1 MLNLLDRRLN
11 TLHFWVTTSEH
22 GAITLNDDFSF
33 TLKIEVLEDDEKTL
47 IEQNMAA
54 ADKLTLVLE
63 GLDLFGA
70 TGQWRRTDPAP
81 ATRSIP
87 TTRAMSS
94 SRTGWLRRLVG
105 QTVLSKK

>member
-1 MLNLLDRRLN
+1 MHSAHEPQDPAFLAKPVRLRNLVCEAAL
-11 TLHFWVTTSEH
+11 
-22 GAITLNDDFSF
+22 
-33 TLKIEVLEDDEKTL
+33 
-47 IEQNMAA
+47 AA

-70 TGQWRRTDPAP
+70 TGQWLRTDPAP

-105 QTVLSKK
+105 QTVLSKNEPWPQ